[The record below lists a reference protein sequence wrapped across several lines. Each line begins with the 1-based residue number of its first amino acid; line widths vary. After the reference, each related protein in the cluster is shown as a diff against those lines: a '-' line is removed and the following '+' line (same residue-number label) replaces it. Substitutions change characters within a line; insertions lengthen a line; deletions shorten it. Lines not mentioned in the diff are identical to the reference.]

1 MAVSRRQRFILG
13 GFLGLWLLASSSGV
27 SAGTPD
33 PYLCVGSVTAC
44 CDPAD
49 GVSLWSS
56 SSGAEFTLC
65 LEVGSDASTDVVAD
79 CASGEGNGDELCA
92 WQMDLDSPAPD
103 AMVIEGFT
111 ACPGTDVEISATA
124 EDFASGSVS
133 ELSLAWLFDATALSA
148 GSLQCIGTLE
158 LSWTAGS
165 DPSSSAELDVE
176 ATSEG
181 IQADMDSVSMDSGAI
196 LVPEPSQRLFWLSG
210 CLFLLALLRR
220 HRDRALGVALALGLL
235 LASPPAEASG
245 VGKVRSI
252 SRSTLSLPNGWSL
265 GASLAAAGDLNEDG
279 VEDLILSSPD
289 YNSAAGA
296 VLFLIMRRDGTVD
309 EVVPFGSDQAELK
322 SVLQSGDRFGAA
334 VAVVG
339 DIDGDGGVEVAVS
352 APGQRLFF
360 LLTLSPRSPLSDR
373 PVVKVMSQFQFAY
386 PAYALEAIGDL
397 DGDGVPDLVAG
408 LPTASIN
415 CTNECGAIEIL
426 GFHADG
432 TLKGAVTLGNGS
444 LGQAGFSSGDHF
456 GASLAFLGSL
466 YGYSNAI
473 ELAVGA
479 PGRKGAGHGS
489 VEILSIDS
497 QGNGM
502 IQLSVDSGVARFP
515 VANEN
520 LVNLGASL
528 ATLGDLDGDGDE
540 ELAIGAPGS
549 GSQEEGAVAVVRLFS
564 SSPKLEG
571 GFVIEK
577 IGLPSGVVGDS
588 TKLGRS
594 LAGGDADGDGR
605 SEVWAGAYEVGG
617 GGDGVVWQLPLG
629 DADGDSVPDF
639 VDNCPQMPNVLQTD
653 TDSDGTGDKCD
664 NCMRVANTGQ
674 SDADG
679 DGKGDAC
686 EATVVRLIE
695 DPDDL
700 DEDRWRLEVDCGAL
714 GDADQLVVAL
724 TPVGGDVQDFAFG
737 GPVGMSCEA
746 PPVLCSNCTGCEGVS
761 GNNPHLGYVL
771 DTDASGAFRTD
782 QYGSSAEV
790 ARSNLRPDSLYVTL
804 FPQDDLCLEGETRH
818 MGDLFWSPP
827 SPRPAV
833 RPHVKP
839 VLSRVGELLPLM
851 SKYDSLK
858 DIKMVSE
865 RPAPACSTSGQ
876 QRTTR
881 SARSTRSTT
890 SSTSTSGVEA
900 ILLPL
905 VTESDDLEEVDT
917 FELCFTSDSYLLHR
931 LTVAV
936 KAPSFD
942 ITGDEIPD
950 DHWVFWQDCED
961 GTTDEQMD
969 CSVVDEL
976 YNANP
981 EDSVYSSVDGSMS
994 FAWRDTDPTH
1004 STEDY
1009 LFLVVE
1015 GNMALSSPS
1024 LGALAPLLGDMQCVA
1039 RLDVVPALDLSPC
1052 PEVGE
1057 PGYSADCSVEERLPT
1072 LIVPSEAEFFAEP
1085 DWCEE
1090 APLLKDGQTYIPGI
1104 MESCIQPC
1112 GTLTDGVASTMDED
1126 VDSDERRNEDDN
1138 CIYTANTA
1146 QVDSGGLEW
1155 LDSNLP
1161 EGIGDACQCGDTT
1174 GDGYIATSEDEDLA
1188 GLLSHLVS
1196 PDESIEGR
1204 CSVDDEGSCTIRDVV
1219 IHKRALGEASLPS
1232 EFESDQCEAFTGS

>member
-13 GFLGLWLLASSSGV
+13 NFLGLCLLASSTGV

-49 GVSLWSS
+49 AVSLWSS
-56 SSGAEFTLC
+56 SSEAEFTLC

-79 CASGEGNGDELCA
+79 CSTGEGNGDELCA

-111 ACPGTDVEISATA
+111 ACPGTDVEISTTA

-133 ELSLAWLFDATALSA
+133 ELSLAWIYDATALSA

-181 IQADMDSVSMDSGAI
+181 IQADMDAVSMDSGAI

-235 LASPPAEASG
+235 LASPSAEASG

-252 SRSTLSLPNGWSL
+252 SRATLSLPNGWSL

-279 VEDLILSSPD
+279 VEDLILSSPG

-352 APGQRLFF
+352 APGQRVLF
-360 LLTLSPRSPLSDR
+360 LLTLEPRSPLSDR

-426 GFHADG
+426 SFHADG

-577 IGLPSGVVGDS
+577 IGLPSGVAGDS

-639 VDNCPQMPNVLQTD
+639 VDNCPQIPNVLQTD

-664 NCMRVANTGQ
+664 NCMRVANTAQ

-695 DPDDL
+695 DPDGL

-724 TPVGGDVQDFAFG
+724 TPVGGDIQDFAFG
-737 GPVGMSCEA
+737 GPVGLGCEA

-761 GNNPHLGYVL
+761 VNNPHLGYVL
-771 DTDASGAFRTD
+771 DADASGAFRTD

-865 RPAPACSTSGQ
+865 RPAPACSSSA

-881 SARSTRSTT
+881 SARSTT
-890 SSTSTSGVEA
+890 SSTWTSGIEA
-900 ILLPL
+900 VLLPL
-905 VTESDDLEEVDT
+905 VTESDDLSDVET
-917 FELCFTSDSYLLHR
+917 FELCFTSDADLLHR

-936 KAPSFD
+936 EAPSFD
-942 ITGDEIPD
+942 ITGDDIPD
-950 DHWVFWQDCED
+950 DHVVSWQDCED
-961 GTTDEQMD
+961 ETTTDAQMV
-969 CSVVDEL
+969 CNLGAGLLYDE
-976 YNANP
+976 NA
-981 EDSVYSSVDGSMS
+981 EDSVYSSVDESAS

-1004 STEDY
+1004 STEGY

-1015 GNMALSSPS
+1015 GNISLGNPS
-1024 LGALAPLLGDMQCVA
+1024 LGALAPLLDDMQCVA
-1039 RLDVVPALDLSPC
+1039 RLDISPALDLSPC
-1052 PEVGE
+1052 AE
-1057 PGYSADCSVEERLPT
+1057 PGDPDYSATCNVEERLPT
-1072 LIVPSEAEFFAEP
+1072 LIIPSAAEFNAVP
-1085 DWCEE
+1085 GYCTA
-1090 APLLKDGQTYIPGI
+1090 APLLVDDQASMPFTPC
-1104 MESCIQPC
+1104 SQPC
-1112 GTLTDGVASTMDED
+1112 SILSDGVASTMSED
-1126 VDSDERRNEDDN
+1126 ADMDERRNEDDN

-1146 QVDSGGLEW
+1146 QVDSGGMEW

-1196 PDESIEGR
+1196 SDESIEGR

-1232 EFESDQCEAFTGS
+1232 EFESDQCEAATGS